1 MTDQTTTAPPPA
13 APALSEPVWRRLV
26 TDCAAFQRQYPT
38 PAHLAEL
45 VQQAILA
52 GWQQGVVFGL
62 TPRAQAQPNEHLL
75 EYIIAKVMNR
85 AAAAAPGDGNLTAL
99 HALAHAGQ
107 RARAHVAT
115 AADTGET
122 TTGGRSDG

>member
-1 MTDQTTTAPPPA
+1 MTDQTTAPPPS
-13 APALSEPVWRRLV
+13 APRPEDDPVWRRLV

-62 TPRAQAQPNEHLL
+62 TPRAQAKPNEHLL
-75 EYIIAKVMNR
+75 EYIIATVMNR
-85 AAAAAPGDGNLTAL
+85 AAAAAPDDGNLAAL

-107 RARAHVAT
+107 RARAHAAT

-122 TTGGRSDG
+122 TTGGNCGG